1 MISNPQSLNRLGHFL
16 TPDFKSGGTPS
27 GLAFLFYIRRDA
39 NRPYLF
45 FMVLPPSSPY
55 LYQCLNSKNRSHRAV
70 VLRSSN
76 ERSAIGS
83 RMACG

>member
-39 NRPYLF
+39 WRACVLVLHPAGRLAETGVYLIIF
-45 FMVLPPSSPY
+45 FPFFFEM
-55 LYQCLNSKNRSHRAV
+55 
-70 VLRSSN
+70 
-76 ERSAIGS
+76 
-83 RMACG
+83 